1 LPNRLVF
8 ARIVNSDAVVDT
20 DASRHSF
27 LPVRGSVMRTSTISI
42 RRARP
47 ADADPLADLFDETW
61 REAYRGVIPGV
72 ALERMI
78 SQRSPQWWLGATQ
91 RVRPLVVVET
101 AEAVVGYAV
110 YGPARGRLL
119 QASGEIDELYI
130 RPDHQG
136 LGLGRRLFRAVR
148 NDLSDHG
155 LVIAGVWALEE
166 NTRART
172 FYAGLGG
179 IEAARSVDR
188 LAGAVLPKVGF
199 RFG

>member
-61 REAYRGVIPGV
+61 REAYRGIIPGV

>member
-1 LPNRLVF
+1 LPHRLVF

>member
-1 LPNRLVF
+1 
-8 ARIVNSDAVVDT
+8 
-20 DASRHSF
+20 
-27 LPVRGSVMRTSTISI
+27 MRTSTISI